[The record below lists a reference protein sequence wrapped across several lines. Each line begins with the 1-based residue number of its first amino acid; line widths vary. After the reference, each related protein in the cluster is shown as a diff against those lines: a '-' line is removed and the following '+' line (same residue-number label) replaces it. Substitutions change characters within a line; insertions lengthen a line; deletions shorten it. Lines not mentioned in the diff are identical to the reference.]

1 MKRSNYLM
9 PQAGETGKHFIW
21 SRNTVCYNLHSS
33 AARPASLSAAAA
45 NASVATAAAT
55 ASAGAGWFVTR
66 LVDWDLGSPAYAV
79 AFVEIP
85 NGSKASRYSSAHSV

>member
-1 MKRSNYLM
+1 M
-9 PQAGETGKHFIW
+9 F
-21 SRNTVCYNLHSS
+21 YNLHSS

-45 NASVATAAAT
+45 NATVATAAANASVATAAAT
-55 ASAGAGWFVTR
+55 ASAGAGLFVTR

>member
-1 MKRSNYLM
+1 M
-9 PQAGETGKHFIW
+9 F
-21 SRNTVCYNLHSS
+21 YNLHSS

-45 NASVATAAAT
+45 ANASVATAAAAT

>member
-1 MKRSNYLM
+1 M
-9 PQAGETGKHFIW
+9 F
-21 SRNTVCYNLHSS
+21 YNLHSS

-55 ASAGAGWFVTR
+55 ASAGAGRFVTR
-66 LVDWDLGSPAYAV
+66 LVDLDLGLPGYAV

-85 NGSKASRYSSAHSV
+85 NGNKVSRYSGAHSV

>member
-1 MKRSNYLM
+1 M
-9 PQAGETGKHFIW
+9 F
-21 SRNTVCYNLHSS
+21 YNLHSS

-66 LVDWDLGSPAYAV
+66 LVDWDLGSLAYAV
-79 AFVEIP
+79 AFVEIRTMGDFRLQATDP
-85 NGSKASRYSSAHSV
+85 DKNIGL

>member
-1 MKRSNYLM
+1 M
-9 PQAGETGKHFIW
+9 F
-21 SRNTVCYNLHSS
+21 YNLHSS

-45 NASVATAAAT
+45 NATVATAAAT

-85 NGSKASRYSSAHSV
+85 NGSKVSRYSGAHSV